1 MSHPLKA
8 DLENQIEFGISQ
20 SIAKLAQIY
29 GTSHNFQKQK
39 FLYDHFNEKVPNNGY
54 AKIKSSEHYDEFVDK
69 LPPEFNDADWE
80 EEYLL
85 SWKTDIPAMHV
96 ISAEPF
102 WQESKLLWFV
112 LYLLPYPGGVYLITS
127 KYWEHRDPQVNIVDF
142 GL

>member
-1 MSHPLKA
+1 MWKPNLSVLNNEINLGISKSIA
-8 DLENQIEFGISQ
+8 DL
-20 SIAKLAQIY
+20 ACKY
-29 GTSHNFQKQK
+29 GSSHNFQKQK
-39 FLYDHFNEKVPNNGY
+39 FLYDHYNEKVPNNGY
-54 AKIKSSEHYDEFVDK
+54 AKIKFSEYYDEFVRK
-69 LPPEFNDADWE
+69 LPPTLDESDWE

-112 LYLLPYPGGVYLITS
+112 LYLLPYPGGIYLITS
-127 KYWEHRDPQVNIVDF
+127 KYWEDREPQVSIVDF